1 MTSLPK
7 WRSWDLNSSVWPP
20 KPMAHCLLVEETMVT
35 VMGVLE
41 APVMALD
48 SGLSSP
54 ALQEP
59 PAHTRRQPSLSPN
72 VFITSLSPLA
82 PSFSSLLDLSKPD
95 AREGEEQ

>member
-1 MTSLPK
+1 MNL
-7 WRSWDLNSSVWPP
+7 SVWPP

-35 VMGVLE
+35 VMSVLE

-59 PAHTRRQPSLSPN
+59 PAHTQSLPQCIYNFPFLLGTFLFQPLGS
-72 VFITSLSPLA
+72 VGA
-82 PSFSSLLDLSKPD
+82 
-95 AREGEEQ
+95 